1 MKNKYSRKELE
12 QALADFKDFIRM
24 TKESPKGVPIRLK
37 IVRDLLIKEL
47 EK

>member
-1 MKNKYSRKELE
+1 MKNNYTKLELE
-12 QALADFKDFIRM
+12 QALADFRDFIRM